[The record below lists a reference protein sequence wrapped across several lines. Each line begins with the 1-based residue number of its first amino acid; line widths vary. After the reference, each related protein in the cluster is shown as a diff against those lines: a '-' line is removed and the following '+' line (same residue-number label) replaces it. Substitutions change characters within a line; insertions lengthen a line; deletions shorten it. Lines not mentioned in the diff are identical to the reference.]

1 MSNNFCSGFTEV
13 PALHYTP
20 SIEDI
25 FVGYEAEFNWAT
37 YGAFVNVNNDDDLTV
52 SFVPT
57 KLWEPIVC
65 GYNEH
70 MLDSKRTPEEFHV
83 ILKMGNLRTPYLT
96 NEQIEKE
103 GWVYDVSKSSLICMG
118 FTKNSYALYWFHGKK
133 ELSIAE
139 IKHYPLNKY
148 SLEVLYKGK
157 CPSVNEFR
165 TIMKLLNV
173 K

>member
-20 SIEDI
+20 SIKDI

-96 NEQIEKE
+96 HEQIDKE
-103 GWVYDVSKSSLICMG
+103 GWEFVHQGAMDTFQQFEKKDQNVWMYFYNQQKTITIIKG
-118 FTKNSYALYWFHGKK
+118 NSYP
-133 ELSIAE
+133 I
-139 IKHYPLNKY
+139 Y
-148 SLEVLYKGK
+148 SGS
-157 CPSVNEFR
+157 CPSINELR
-165 TIMKLLNV
+165 TIMKLLNI